1 MGQLHV
7 APVSTGQSTVAPIST
22 GSGET
27 LTSCSETEYT
37 LSRTPLL
44 WGRAT
49 LLSKVSLISFG
60 FNEMASQG
68 AEDPWGA
75 AAEAPQEEK
84 PQDPETDLSISTK
97 ILKEMANEENA
108 QKSWTEKTSYNYDQF
123 ARDAPLPPDY
133 EIPLY
138 AEAPRFEWREEYGEV
153 APRDDTLEEMIFGS
167 DFTVPTIVNGAFQ
180 GIGTIEISWYNV
192 KRDVW
197 DPPKLNRFEEME
209 LHPVI
214 MENLQLSHY
223 TVPTPI
229 QRACI
234 PTILKGYD
242 LIACAQTGSGKTAAF
257 LAPIISKL
265 MGKIKTLT
273 AARAARGG
281 YGRKAE
287 PLVLIVAPTRELATQ
302 IFLECRKFCYRSFM
316 RPCLV
321 YGGADMRPQRSE
333 LEKGCDLVVGTPG
346 RLQDFIDRGNIS
358 LGRVRY
364 TIIDE
369 ADEMLD
375 MGFEPQIRKLLH
387 SGDHNEDEDLQIM
400 MFSATFPASVRK
412 LAKEFLADDYVRIN
426 VGRIGSVNPNIV
438 QRIIY
443 ANFDKKRQ
451 AIFDL
456 LASSPAA
463 RTLIF
468 VNSKREADNLDDFL
482 WNKGLPTTSIHGDR
496 TQREREDA
504 LIAFRTG
511 KCPILI
517 ATDVASRGL
526 DVRNVLHVINYDMP
540 KSIEE
545 YTHRIGRTARIG
557 TMGLATTF
565 WNDKDGSHLAEALT
579 KTLVEMGQEVPT
591 FLEPYKPADANLQF
605 DEESSDP
612 EDGGTS
618 GTTGGDWGSGDATAP
633 VTAGGEWGN
642 SVGGGDGGAG
652 AWCSIF

>member
-1 MGQLHV
+1 MSSH
-7 APVSTGQSTVAPIST
+7 
-22 GSGET
+22 E
-27 LTSCSETEYT
+27 
-37 LSRTPLL
+37 
-44 WGRAT
+44 
-49 LLSKVSLISFG
+49 
-60 FNEMASQG
+60 
-68 AEDPWGA
+68 AEDQWGA
-75 AAEAPQEEK
+75 AAEAPQEEEK
-84 PQDPETDLSISTK
+84 PQDPETDLTISTK
-97 ILKEMANEENA
+97 ILEEMANEKN
-108 QKSWTEKTSYNYDQF
+108 TEKEWAEKSSYNYGQF
-123 ARDAPLPPDY
+123 IGDASAPANL

-138 AEAPRFEWREEYGEV
+138 SEAPRFEWKEEYGEV
-153 APRDDTLEEMIFGS
+153 APRDPTLEKIIFGD

-192 KRDVW
+192 NREVW
-197 DPPKLNRFEEME
+197 DPPKFNRFEEMG

-234 PTILKGYD
+234 PTIVKGFD

-265 MGKIKTLT
+265 MGKIKTL
-273 AARAARGG
+273 AAPRGSRGPGG

-321 YGGADMRPQRSE
+321 YGGADIRPQRTE

-358 LGRVRY
+358 LNRVRY
-364 TIIDE
+364 TVIDE

-387 SGDHNEDEDLQIM
+387 AGDMNEDENHQIM

-426 VGRIGSVNPNIV
+426 VGRIGSVNPNVV

-468 VNSKREADNLDDFL
+468 VNSKREADSLDDYL

-540 KSIEE
+540 KTIEE

-565 WNDKDGSHLAEALT
+565 WNDKDGAHLAESLT
-579 KTLVEMGQEVPT
+579 KTLIEMNQEVPS
-591 FLEPYKPADANLQF
+591 FLEPYRPSEEEGLKF
-605 DEESSDP
+605 DEESSDV
-612 EDGGTS
+612 EEGDAATGG
-618 GTTGGDWGSGDATAP
+618 GEGGETGGDWGSGGGDAGDATAGEAP
-633 VTAGGEWGN
+633 ASGGDNWG
-642 SVGGGDGGAG
+642 SGGGGGG
-652 AWCSIF
+652 W

>member
-1 MGQLHV
+1 MSSH
-7 APVSTGQSTVAPIST
+7 
-22 GSGET
+22 E
-27 LTSCSETEYT
+27 
-37 LSRTPLL
+37 
-44 WGRAT
+44 
-49 LLSKVSLISFG
+49 
-60 FNEMASQG
+60 
-68 AEDPWGA
+68 AEDSWGA

-84 PQDPETDLSISTK
+84 PQDPETDLTISTK
-97 ILKEMANEENA
+97 VLKEMATEENTE
-108 QKSWTEKTSYNYDQF
+108 KEWTEKTSYNYDQF
-123 ARDAPLPPDY
+123 ARDAPPLPAT

-138 AEAPRFEWREEYGEV
+138 SEAPRFEWREEYGEV
-153 APRDDTLEEMIFGS
+153 APRDATLEKIIFGD

-192 KRDVW
+192 NREIW
-197 DPPKLNRFEEME
+197 DPPKFTKFEEMG

-234 PTILKGYD
+234 PTIVKGFD

-265 MGKIKTLT
+265 MGKIKTL
-273 AARAARGG
+273 AAPRSGRGG
-281 YGRKAE
+281 FGRKAE

-321 YGGADMRPQRSE
+321 YGGADIRPQRTE

-358 LGRVRY
+358 LGRVRF
-364 TIIDE
+364 TVIDE

-412 LAKEFLADDYVRIN
+412 LAKEFLADDYVRIT
-426 VGRIGSVNPNIV
+426 VGRIGSVNPNVV

-468 VNSKREADNLDDFL
+468 VNSKREADSLDDFL

-540 KSIEE
+540 KTIEE

-565 WNDKDGSHLAEALT
+565 WNDKDGAHLAEPLT
-579 KTLVEMGQEVPT
+579 KTLIEMNQEVPS
-591 FLEPYKPADANLQF
+591 FLEPYRPADEEGLKF
-605 DEESSDP
+605 DEESSDVD
-612 EDGGTS
+612 E
-618 GTTGGDWGSGDATAP
+618 GDVGFGAGDPGDA
-633 VTAGGEWGN
+633 
-642 SVGGGDGGAG
+642 GGAG
-652 AWCSIF
+652 GDDWNGGGEAATTATASGGDSAWGGGGGAYTSGGDNWASGGGGGGGW

>member
-1 MGQLHV
+1 MSSHEV
-7 APVSTGQSTVAPIST
+7 
-22 GSGET
+22 
-27 LTSCSETEYT
+27 
-37 LSRTPLL
+37 
-44 WGRAT
+44 
-49 LLSKVSLISFG
+49 
-60 FNEMASQG
+60 
-68 AEDPWGA
+68 EDQWGA
-75 AAEAPQEEK
+75 AAEASQEEK
-84 PQDPETDLSISTK
+84 PQDPETDLTISTK
-97 ILKEMANEENA
+97 VLQEMANEKN
-108 QKSWTEKTSYNYDQF
+108 TEKEWAEKSSYNYGNF
-123 ARDAPLPPDY
+123 SRDAPAPGTTGTADV

-138 AEAPRFEWREEYGEV
+138 SEAPRFEWKEEYGEI
-153 APRDDTLEEMIFGS
+153 APRDATLEKIIFGD

-192 KRDVW
+192 NREVW
-197 DPPKLNRFEEME
+197 DPPKFNRFEEMG

-234 PTILKGYD
+234 PTIVKGFD

-265 MGKIKTLT
+265 MGKIKTL
-273 AARAARGG
+273 AAPRSNRGG

-321 YGGADMRPQRSE
+321 YGGADIRPQRTE

-364 TIIDE
+364 TVIDE

-375 MGFEPQIRKLLH
+375 MGFEPQLRKLLH
-387 SGDHNEDEDLQIM
+387 SGDHNEDENLQIM

-426 VGRIGSVNPNIV
+426 VGRIGSVNPNVV

-468 VNSKREADNLDDFL
+468 VNSKREADSLDDFL

-540 KSIEE
+540 KTIEE

-565 WNDKDGSHLAEALT
+565 WNDRDGAHLAEALT
-579 KTLVEMGQEVPT
+579 KTLLEMGQEVPS
-591 FLEPYKPADANLQF
+591 FLEPYRPSEEEGLKF
-605 DEESSDP
+605 EEESSDV
-612 EDGGTS
+612 EEGETAVGGGES
-618 GTTGGDWGSGDATAP
+618 GEAGGDWDSGGGAAAPAPAAADGGDAWGGG
-633 VTAGGEWGN
+633 GGEA
-642 SVGGGDGGAG
+642 STSGG
-652 AWCSIF
+652 W

>member
-1 MGQLHV
+1 MSSHE
-7 APVSTGQSTVAPIST
+7 A
-22 GSGET
+22 
-27 LTSCSETEYT
+27 
-37 LSRTPLL
+37 
-44 WGRAT
+44 
-49 LLSKVSLISFG
+49 K
-60 FNEMASQG
+60 
-68 AEDPWGA
+68 DPWGA
-75 AAEAPQEEK
+75 AEATQEDK
-84 PQDPETDLSISTK
+84 PQDPETDLTISTK
-97 ILKEMANEENA
+97 VLQEIANEKN
-108 QKSWTEKTSYNYDQF
+108 TEKEWAEKSSYDYGQF
-123 ARDAPLPPDY
+123 ARDAPIPPNV

-138 AEAPRFEWREEYGEV
+138 SEAPRFEWKEEYGEV
-153 APRDDTLEEMIFGS
+153 APRDDTLEKIIFGD
-167 DFTVPTIVNGAFQ
+167 DFIVPTIVNGAFR

-192 KRDVW
+192 NREVW
-197 DPPKLNRFEEME
+197 DPPKYNRFEEMA

-234 PTILKGYD
+234 PTIVKGYD

-265 MGKIKTLT
+265 MGKIKTL
-273 AARAARGG
+273 AAPRSAR
-281 YGRKAE
+281 GRKAE

-321 YGGADMRPQRSE
+321 YGGADIRPQRAE

-346 RLQDFIDRGNIS
+346 RLQDFIDRGHIS

-364 TIIDE
+364 TVIDE

-375 MGFEPQIRKLLH
+375 MGFEPQLRKLLH
-387 SGDHNEDEDLQIM
+387 SGDHNEDENLQIM

-412 LAKEFLADDYVRIN
+412 LAKEFLADDYVRIT
-426 VGRIGSVNPNIV
+426 VGRIGSVNPNVV

-443 ANFDKKRQ
+443 ASFEKKRQ

-468 VNSKREADNLDDFL
+468 VNAKREADSLDDFL

-565 WNDKDGSHLAEALT
+565 WNDKDGSHLAEGLT
-579 KTLVEMGQEVPT
+579 KVLMEMGQEVPS
-591 FLEPYKPADANLQF
+591 FLESYKPSEEEGLKF
-605 DEESSDP
+605 DEESSDVEEGDTP
-612 EDGGTS
+612 IGG
-618 GTTGGDWGSGDATAP
+618 GEGGDAGGDWDAGEATTTTAAAD
-633 VTAGGEWGN
+633 TWGG
-642 SVGGGDGGAG
+642 GGGDASAPASGGDNWASGGGASG
-652 AWCSIF
+652 GWVILLSSDFIAGGSRDCSVMEGHCPGWII